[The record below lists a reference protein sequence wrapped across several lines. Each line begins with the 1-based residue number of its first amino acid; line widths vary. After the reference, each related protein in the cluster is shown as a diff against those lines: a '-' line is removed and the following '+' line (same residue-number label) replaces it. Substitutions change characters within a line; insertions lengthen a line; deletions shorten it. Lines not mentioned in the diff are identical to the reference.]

1 MVTQSSIHCKKGVRI
16 KKISEGRLIAFLA
29 PCSETQ
35 YYHNTVAGR
44 NRQSRKMK
52 PSMEED
58 IVQFPRDKQM
68 AFELATLCFLVLRWR
83 YVSQMCLRGSCV
95 IFFFKDETKL
105 LSNIYD
111 CQETIINSISLQVEL
126 WNRFQ
131 NKVNHGICASL
142 IIKPM

>member
-16 KKISEGRLIAFLA
+16 KQISEGRLIAFLA

-58 IVQFPRDKQM
+58 IVQFPRDKKM

-95 IFFFKDETKL
+95 IFFLKMKLNYCRISTIARKRLSTPFRCRLNCGIVFKT
-105 LSNIYD
+105 
-111 CQETIINSISLQVEL
+111 
-126 WNRFQ
+126 R
-131 NKVNHGICASL
+131 
-142 IIKPM
+142 